1 MDLTREELKA
11 LDMYYNRP
19 AGELIFLAIKEHSR
33 LHNEYRKGKHRS
45 DETRRKISEAHK
57 GKHLSEETK
66 RKLSEARLGMH
77 FSEETKR
84 KLSEAK
90 KGWHWK
96 VIDGKRTWLPV
107 KKEAKG
113 VETQIQ

>member
-1 MDLTREELKA
+1 MTAEEAK
-11 LDMYYNRP
+11 
-19 AGELIFLAIKEHSR
+19 
-33 LHNEYRKGKHRS
+33 
-45 DETRRKISEAHK
+45 RKISEA
-57 GKHLSEETK
+57 
-66 RKLSEARLGMH
+66 RKSRP
-77 FSEETKR
+77 SPR
-84 KLSEAK
+84 